1 MRRLKGETAKIGI
14 ALEEVFK
21 INTLLGSLPLSKSI
35 APTLTTINEALTTR
49 GEDLGNATRSLQ
61 SSLLLI
67 RDAIKQSP
75 SYNTA
80 QAKAFIE
87 MIDGSRQVS
96 DKVTACA
103 APGVDNCDGLRRLTR
118 AFGLSASAAVTKA
131 AKEVD
136 SPSVSFLAAAE
147 EHKVKLK
154 DLNNLLN
161 RKTPAD
167 MTEVCDA
174 VKSSADVF
182 LKMKGVGPLAKE
194 PLGMV
199 NLACDRAKVCTP

>member
-1 MRRLKGETAKIGI
+1 
-14 ALEEVFK
+14 
-21 INTLLGSLPLSKSI
+21 
-35 APTLTTINEALTTR
+35 
-49 GEDLGNATRSLQ
+49 
-61 SSLLLI
+61 
-67 RDAIKQSP
+67 
-75 SYNTA
+75 
-80 QAKAFIE
+80 
-87 MIDGSRQVS
+87 MIDDSRQVS

-103 APGVDNCDGLRRLTR
+103 APGVDNCDGMRRLTR

-131 AKEVD
+131 TKEVD
-136 SPSVSFLAAAE
+136 SPSASFLAASE
-147 EHKVKLK
+147 EVKEKLK

-174 VKSSADVF
+174 VKTSADEF
-182 LKMKGVGPLAKE
+182 MEMADVGPLAKE